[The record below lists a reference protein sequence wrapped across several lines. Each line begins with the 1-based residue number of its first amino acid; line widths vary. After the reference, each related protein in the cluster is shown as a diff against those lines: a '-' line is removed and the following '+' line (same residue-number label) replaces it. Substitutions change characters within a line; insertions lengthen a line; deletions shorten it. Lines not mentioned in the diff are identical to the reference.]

1 MDIEKQRCRTDAAA
15 VDVEVEQGHAARL
28 EVDSRPRPGLSP
40 AMGTIRIPKISVRLP
55 IYHGTSQS
63 EIGRAHV

>member
-40 AMGTIRIPKISVRLP
+40 AVKERRMADDAHDISCFPTQNLVV
-55 IYHGTSQS
+55 YGD
-63 EIGRAHV
+63 